1 MSALWKSIRN
11 YKKKTLFENNCNGT
25 TFCPPFY
32 VKIIDRWVPAF
43 FMHNNLF
50 TISVCM
56 YQFLYFF
63 FSSRGIY
70 VQDLNPCNILLNE
83 NGELTLTYHCQ
94 WISIENPPNP
104 RALNQ
109 LYVAPEVCLFL
120 PCFLFINLV
129 LFVLILLFLSYHK
142 NLYFRLSLK

>member
-1 MSALWKSIRN
+1 MKTTATVPLFALLFMSKSLIVD
-11 YKKKTLFENNCNGT
+11 
-25 TFCPPFY
+25 CPHCSC
-32 VKIIDRWVPAF
+32 IIIY
-43 FMHNNLF
+43 LQL
-50 TISVCM
+50 VCVCTNS
-56 YQFLYFF
+56 YIFF

-109 LYVAPEVCLFL
+109 LYVAPEVGLFL
-120 PCFLFINLV
+120 PCCLFIY
-129 LFVLILLFLSYHK
+129 LFSFVCFLILIYHK
-142 NLYFRLSLK
+142 NLFFRLSLK

>member
-1 MSALWKSIRN
+1 MN
-11 YKKKTLFENNCNGT
+11 FLF
-25 TFCPPFY
+25 Y
-32 VKIIDRWVPAF
+32 
-43 FMHNNLF
+43 
-50 TISVCM
+50 
-56 YQFLYFF
+56 
-63 FSSRGIY
+63 SRGIY

-120 PCFLFINLV
+120 PCFLFIYLD
-129 LFVLILLFLSYHK
+129 LFVLILLVLMDYKH
-142 NLYFRLSLK
+142 LYLRLSLK

>member
-11 YKKKTLFENNCNGT
+11 YKKKMLFENNCNGT

-32 VKIIDRWVPAF
+32 VKIIDRWLPAF

-56 YQFLYFF
+56 YQFLYFFF

-109 LYVAPEVCLFL
+109 LYVAPEVWFIFTLFFVYL
-120 PCFLFINLV
+120 FSLVCFDFIVPYWLQT
-129 LFVLILLFLSYHK
+129 FIF
-142 NLYFRLSLK
+142 

>member
-11 YKKKTLFENNCNGT
+11 YKKKMLFENNCNGT

-109 LYVAPEVCLFL
+109 LYVAPEVCYFHLDF
-120 PCFLFINLV
+120 CLFIWFC
-129 LFVLILLFLSYHK
+129 LFWFYFSYWFQTFI
-142 NLYFRLSLK
+142 Y